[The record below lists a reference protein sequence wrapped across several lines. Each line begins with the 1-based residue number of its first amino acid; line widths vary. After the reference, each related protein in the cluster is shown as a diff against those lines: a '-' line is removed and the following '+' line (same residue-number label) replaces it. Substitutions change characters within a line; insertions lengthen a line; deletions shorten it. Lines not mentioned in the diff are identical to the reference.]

1 MSFGGQT
8 AVFIDVWG
16 NLTVD
21 KVILE
26 MIKGVKFELDFFTV
40 SKFFFAGI

>member
-16 NLTVD
+16 NLTSD
-21 KVILE
+21 KVIFE
-26 MIKGVKFELDFFTV
+26 IIKGVNFELDFFTV
-40 SKFFFAGI
+40 LKFNFAGI